1 MKAASWLKQ
10 EEKFDFYTID
20 CWKMHLTKPG
30 KYSIINTSK
39 TNSPLP
45 TFTSSLHESQEWKF
59 GKFFLIHNSIEIAN
73 PNNFQS
79 VTLFKS
85 LYKLFNTTL
94 YNMLSTT
101 LKNTKYFISSI
112 RWISQGT
119 YNIRLYFHA
128 FQSYKKLCHK
138 GQKSVCLLCYLT
150 ESIKFNS
157 EGQIERKTGENW
169 L

>member
-1 MKAASWLKQ
+1 
-10 EEKFDFYTID
+10 
-20 CWKMHLTKPG
+20 MHLTKPG

-45 TFTSSLHESQEWKF
+45 NFYIIFTWISGMKIWKV
-59 GKFFLIHNSIEIAN
+59 FFKKKKTSGRKCNKKMPGLILLIHNSIEIAN

-94 YNMLSTT
+94 YNMLSTN

-112 RWISQGT
+112 SWISQGT

>member
-1 MKAASWLKQ
+1 MNLRNENLESFFLKKKQ
-10 EEKFDFYTID
+10 NFRRKCNI
-20 CWKMHLTKPG
+20 KMPG
-30 KYSIINTSK
+30 LI
-39 TNSPLP
+39 L
-45 TFTSSLHESQEWKF
+45 
-59 GKFFLIHNSIEIAN
+59 LIHNSIEIAN

-85 LYKLFNTTL
+85 LYKLFNTIL

-101 LKNTKYFISSI
+101 LKNTKYFNSSI
-112 RWISQGT
+112 SWIYQGT

-128 FQSYKKLCHK
+128 FQSYKKVCHK

-157 EGQIERKTGENW
+157 EGHIKEKLEKTGFNGKFLDLFILEKINV
-169 L
+169 